1 MQKRLAYIP
10 LSPAVSQHLSAR
22 RLELSAHADQ
32 WKEKKK
38 PTEWRET
45 DHMFLSCKIEAAE
58 SGTSHTS
65 GDDKETTLPMPS
77 AMGQKKCKLDETAT
91 SERYFCR

>member
-1 MQKRLAYIP
+1 MQIM
-10 LSPAVSQHLSAR
+10 
-22 RLELSAHADQ
+22 EG
-32 WKEKKK
+32 KKK
-38 PTEWRET
+38 NPTEWRET

-65 GDDKETTLPMPS
+65 GDDKDTTLPMPS